1 LNVKVQIERQ
11 EAWRRVLAIEVPVE
25 DVEREYEK
33 VAARV
38 AKRVRVKGFR
48 KGKVPVTMVRKS
60 FKPELDQEFLET
72 VVPRAFDK
80 ALQETGLDPI
90 TEPKFEDL
98 SFGAERPLSFRADF
112 ECRPELDPQGFRGLA
127 AEKEVPEVTDE
138 HVERVLESFR
148 KSHATLED
156 VQRKAIDGD
165 VLVVDY
171 QAVDAQDRPLKNR
184 QVKGYPVELGA
195 GRVVEAFESVLR
207 EAEPGGVRVAEVPYP
222 ADYEERSLAGTTA
235 RYRIRV
241 SKVQEKRFP
250 SLTDDLVKAHTE
262 QQTVEE
268 LRAKVRENLEEQAD
282 RAGVERLEQ
291 ILLERVV
298 DANPFE
304 PPTAL
309 VEGLLEDLV
318 ERSRRETAAEG
329 RDADAVDWEKL
340 RGEARPAAGRQVR
353 RMLLLDAIARK
364 EKIEVEDQELGER
377 IAVMARLGGMAP
389 RPFIER
395 MGGNRFVQRLSRE
408 LRDKKVLA
416 FLVRNAEITVKKV
429 PAGTRET
436 N

>member
-1 LNVKVQIERQ
+1 MNVKVQIERQ
-11 EAWRRVLAIEVPVE
+11 EAWRRVLAIEVPLE

-48 KGKVPVTMVRKS
+48 KGKVPVTMVRKT

-112 ECRPELDPQGFRGLA
+112 ECRPELDPQGFQGLA

-138 HVERVLESFR
+138 HVDRVLESFR
-148 KSHATLED
+148 KSHASLEE

-165 VLVVDY
+165 VVVVDY
-171 QAVDAQDRPLKNR
+171 QAVDSEDRPLKNR

-207 EAEPGGVRVAEVPYP
+207 EAGPGDVRVAEVPYP
-222 ADYEERSLAGTTA
+222 ADHDDPSLAGSTA

-241 SKVQEKRFP
+241 GKVQEKRFP

-291 ILLERVV
+291 ILLDRVV
-298 DANPFE
+298 DANPFD
-304 PPTAL
+304 PPTVL

-318 ERSRRETAAEG
+318 ERSRREAAAEG
-329 RDADAVDWEKL
+329 RDADAVDWEQL

-389 RPFIER
+389 RPFVER
-395 MGGNRFVQRLSRE
+395 MGGNRFVKRLSRE

-416 FLVRNAEITVKKV
+416 FLVQNAEITVKKV